1 MSNPW
6 AKSFED
12 LRAPYLQEKKAKK
25 DYDGDGKIE
34 SGTDEYMGSKDKAIK
49 KAMAMRGKKKVAE
62 HHQKDKDG
70 NTIPHG
76 DGTPSSVE
84 EGKKYGPN
92 NPTGKIGKGLIDK
105 ALNKLKNNTPVKKV
119 DKAHYEPEGD
129 VVSEEDKKG
138 KGSGKKDACYD
149 KVKASASVW
158 PSAYASGRLV
168 QCRKKGAANYGKSKK
183 EDFDFTIKGFGDYV
197 GECWK
202 THKKVGMKMKGGK
215 MVNDCRPKNEDHTP
229 ANAEYDSIVKKIKD
243 PKTSQE
249 VKVGLD
255 AGLTQG
261 GHSSVLQTM
270 SKDKKIKEGAPY
282 TVTNADK
289 SGNTPAYQGLKS
301 GKLNKLTG
309 KPLYKAAPHLQLD
322 KAHFNWKEDMH
333 WEALK
338 RPKLDIKETGVKN
351 KIELNPTVKTEAA
364 KAPVKKPK
372 KAQDAGARA
381 RRLLQR
387 KEYRAKV
394 SEFVPKEL
402 EDSVQYDENLL
413 KDIGS
418 AVKGGLN
425 KVKTKVKDAIN
436 RPIMAPTM
444 TKDQHMKNIRKGGGD
459 PSHWESFNTEANSA
473 QQKAMHAAKIKK
485 KEDDKVAEKKKLKED
500 MKGMSQ
506 KSGDKRSTDS
516 GAGMTA
522 KGVAKYNRR
531 TGGNLKTAVTT
542 PPSKL
547 KAGSKA
553 AKRRKSFCARSKSW
567 DGPRGKA
574 ARRRWNCE
582 YEPELPM
589 IPESK
594 KKLYNTS
601 PLSTRV
607 NNWSKKINE
616 GDSYVKSDRN
626 KFGLPKDL
634 KSTEKKSDKK
644 STTGV
649 NYGAMAQSYEPQGEV
664 IQEKSC
670 GKGEYYCNDDQKC
683 KPIPDGYKE
692 GKDGML
698 VKEAKYEKGASDYGK
713 TSIRN
718 KRAFGKGGNA
728 RPPKERGA
736 AKMLRHDSHT
746 KRRGV
751 KKNNKYGAT
760 NKPPVYGAPSD
771 EFKKN
776 KNVKENALINKIK
789 NDFNFIK
796 KAKDTVNTYN
806 NKLKKN
812 NDAINK
818 VMPGSATLSNE
829 GNLHKW
835 FSGSKSKDGKKGWV
849 NVVTGGTCA
858 SDKPGEGTP
867 KCVSSSKRASMTK
880 AERLSASRRKK
891 KADPGQQSKSGA
903 AKPTYVATDKKK
915 KKVKESA
922 VTPKHYDP
930 IPMDVQGVHT
940 NRIRTLDMIKKSNEK
955 FKKGTGFNLPIP
967 LAKKKTAS
975 NVA

>member
-49 KAMAMRGKKKVAE
+49 KAMAMKGKKKVAE
-62 HHQKDKDG
+62 HHQKDADG
-70 NTIPHG
+70 NTIPHEDEG

-92 NPTGKIGKGLIDK
+92 NPTGKIGKDLIDK
-105 ALNKLKNNTPVKKV
+105 ALNKLKNNTPAKKV

-215 MVNDCRPKNEDHTP
+215 MVNDCKPKNEERTP
-229 ANAEYDSIVKKIKD
+229 AAGDTSFDIMRPGGANSPLNADGT
-243 PKTSQE
+243 PKRKSMN
-249 VKVGLD
+249 KVRGT
-255 AGLTQG
+255 AF
-261 GHSSVLQTM
+261 
-270 SKDKKIKEGAPY
+270 KEGAPY
-282 TVTNADK
+282 TVNVADK
-289 SGNTPAYQGLKS
+289 KGNTPAYQNFKKGMK
-301 GKLNKLTG
+301 NKLTG
-309 KPLYKAAPHLQLD
+309 DPLYKAGVGLD
-322 KAHFNWKEDMH
+322 KAHYDWKEEMH

-351 KIELNPTVKTEAA
+351 KIDLNPTVKTEAA

-425 KVKTKVKDAIN
+425 KVKTKVKDVMN

-444 TKDQHMKNIRKGGGD
+444 TKDQHMKKIKKGGGD

-473 QQKAMHAAKIKK
+473 QMKAMKDAKMKK
-485 KEDDKVAEKKKLKED
+485 MEDDKVKEKKKLKED

-531 TGGNLKTAVTT
+531 TGGDLKTAVTT

-553 AKRRKSFCARSKSW
+553 AGRRKSFCARSKSW

-574 ARRRWNCE
+574 ARRRWNCS
-582 YEPELPM
+582 YETELPM
-589 IPESK
+589 I
-594 KKLYNTS
+594 
-601 PLSTRV
+601 
-607 NNWSKKINE
+607 I
-616 GDSYVKSDRN
+616 D
-626 KFGLPKDL
+626 
-634 KSTEKKSDKK
+634 EKK
-644 STTGV
+644 
-649 NYGAMAQSYEPQGEV
+649 NY
-664 IQEKSC
+664 I
-670 GKGEYYCNDDQKC
+670 
-683 KPIPDGYKE
+683 
-692 GKDGML
+692 
-698 VKEAKYEKGASDYGK
+698 
-713 TSIRN
+713 
-718 KRAFGKGGNA
+718 
-728 RPPKERGA
+728 
-736 AKMLRHDSHT
+736 
-746 KRRGV
+746 
-751 KKNNKYGAT
+751 
-760 NKPPVYGAPSD
+760 
-771 EFKKN
+771 
-776 KNVKENALINKIK
+776 
-789 NDFNFIK
+789 
-796 KAKDTVNTYN
+796 
-806 NKLKKN
+806 
-812 NDAINK
+812 
-818 VMPGSATLSNE
+818 
-829 GNLHKW
+829 
-835 FSGSKSKDGKKGWV
+835 
-849 NVVTGGTCA
+849 
-858 SDKPGEGTP
+858 TP
-867 KCVSSSKRASMTK
+867 
-880 AERLSASRRKK
+880 
-891 KADPGQQSKSGA
+891 
-903 AKPTYVATDKKK
+903 
-915 KKVKESA
+915 
-922 VTPKHYDP
+922 H
-930 IPMDVQGVHT
+930 H
-940 NRIRTLDMIKKSNEK
+940 
-955 FKKGTGFNLPIP
+955 
-967 LAKKKTAS
+967 
-975 NVA
+975 